1 VIPALIL
8 TAGLATRLRPLSL
21 VRAKAAIP
29 VGGRPLV
36 SLIIERLK
44 AAGVTDIVLNLHHL
58 PHTITSQLGDGRH
71 LGVRLRYS
79 WEGVVLGSAGGPKRA
94 APLLDGPT
102 FLLVNGD
109 TLASVDIGQLVASHR
124 ASGALVTLA
133 VMPNQEPHKY
143 GGLAATPDG
152 AMTGIVKRGD
162 TTPSQHFVGIQV
174 VEAEAFRAVP
184 PDVPWESV
192 ATLYPVLIA
201 AKPGSVRTCTVASEF
216 HDIGTPRDYLET
228 CLRLAGAAAPRD
240 AAPAGVSESVLWDDV
255 SIGAGATL
263 TRCVVTD
270 GATIPA
276 GSVWSNQ
283 IIRLAASAPLS
294 AGEARIGQLA
304 VSSL

>member
-1 VIPALIL
+1 
-8 TAGLATRLRPLSL
+8 
-21 VRAKAAIP
+21 
-29 VGGRPLV
+29 
-36 SLIIERLK
+36 
-44 AAGVTDIVLNLHHL
+44 
-58 PHTITSQLGDGRH
+58 
-71 LGVRLRYS
+71 
-79 WEGVVLGSAGGPKRA
+79 
-94 APLLDGPT
+94 LDGPT

-124 ASGALVTLA
+124 ASGALVTMA
-133 VMPNQEPHKY
+133 VMPNEEPYKY

-152 AMTGIVKRGD
+152 TMTGIVKRGD

-174 VEAEAFRAVP
+174 VEAEAFHAVP

-192 ATLYPVLIA
+192 AALYPALIA
-201 AKPGSVRTCTVASEF
+201 AKPGSVRTCMVASEF

-228 CLRLAGAAAPRD
+228 CLRLAHGAAAPRV
-240 AAPAGVSESVLWDDV
+240 AAAAAVSDSVLWDDV

-276 GSVWSNQ
+276 GSAWSDQ
-283 IIRLAASAPLS
+283 IIRLAAAAPLTP
-294 AGEARIGQLA
+294 AETRVGELA